1 MFFVIINTL
10 FVISY
15 FIAMTTTLYWKKG
28 KFKEYYYNQSTLEIR
43 PITWANKTS
52 SVMVSVP
59 VPFSALHIFYTSC
72 LLSFRDKQAEILNLV
87 LLHIFYV
94 PIAIGCSIVF
104 LVWSLILLPFCF
116 VKVFYHKFAVTFAY
130 SKYYKISR
138 PQKYLY
144 VWTWLC
150 YGSLILL
157 ANIVRDLAIFFIH
170 LYQLNPEVMNAER
183 YNKPFLP

>member
-1 MFFVIINTL
+1 
-10 FVISY
+10 
-15 FIAMTTTLYWKKG
+15 
-28 KFKEYYYNQSTLEIR
+28 
-43 PITWANKTS
+43 
-52 SVMVSVP
+52 MVSVP

-87 LLHIFYV
+87 LLHIFYL
-94 PIAIGCSIVF
+94 PIAIGCALVFIAWSI
-104 LVWSLILLPFCF
+104 ILLPFCF

-150 YGSLILL
+150 YGSLILI
-157 ANIVRDLAIFFIH
+157 ANIVRDVAIFFVH
-170 LYQLNPEVMNAER
+170 LYVLNPEVMNAER
-183 YNKPFLP
+183 YNSPFLPQTLELT